1 MKENTFCRKKVVGA
15 GTLPTRPR
23 LEDRKKEEA
32 AKKNLPETGQK
43 VLSFPP
49 LSSLSPPFVLL
60 QGEGKEG
67 GIAAAGGFLK

>member
-49 LSSLSPPFVLL
+49 PPLSLPLSCDYKAK
-60 QGEGKEG
+60 GRRG
-67 GIAAAGGFLK
+67 G